1 MKTIPGIAAQHKPQ
15 GATDLTLL
23 FTVIGLTALGVIVM
37 LSASAGISIARTGSP
52 SVLWISHL
60 RRVALGLLALV
71 ILWRLDYHYLRWM
84 FRPLLFLAF
93 AMLIWVLWTH
103 RGGSVGRWMTIFGY
117 SFQPSEFARMVLV
130 LFLAESLIRK
140 REQLSELSGIL
151 PFLVIIASMA
161 LLVALQPNS
170 SMAALIILVGG
181 TLLFLGGVKLRYLI
195 ASGAVTVP
203 ALIGYMWIVPY
214 QRARLLTFLNPMDD
228 LAGNGYQ
235 RLQSLI
241 ALGRGGLFGVG
252 PGNSRQK
259 FQYLPEPYKD
269 FIFSILGEEWGLI
282 GTLVVMT
289 LFVIVFWRGMRIA
302 KYAPDDLGRL
312 IAAGMVFSLTY
323 NALINVGVAV
333 GALPTTGVP
342 LPYLSFGGTCTV
354 MFLGSVGILLN
365 ISRHAPAQE
374 YGVG

>member
-1 MKTIPGIAAQHKPQ
+1 MKTIPGIADYHKSE
-15 GATDLTLL
+15 GSTDLTLF

-37 LSASAGISIARTGSP
+37 LSASAGISIAKTGSP
-52 SVLWISHL
+52 SVLWVSHIK
-60 RRVALGLLALV
+60 RVAMGLIVLMV
-71 ILWRLDYHYLRWM
+71 LWRIDYHCFRWIT
-84 FRPLLFLAF
+84 RPLLFLAF
-93 AMLIWVLWTH
+93 VLLIWVLWTH
-103 RGGSVGRWMTIFGY
+103 RGGSVGRWVTIFGY

-140 REQLSELSGIL
+140 REQLPELSGTL

-161 LLVALQPNS
+161 MLVALQPNS
-170 SMAALIILVGG
+170 SMAAMIILVGG
-181 TLLFLGGVKLRYLI
+181 TMLFLGGVKLRYLI
-195 ASGAVTVP
+195 ATGAVTVP
-203 ALIGYMWIVPY
+203 ALLGYMYLVPY

-228 LAGNGYQ
+228 LTHHGYQ

-252 PGNSRQK
+252 PGNGRQK

-282 GTLVVMT
+282 GTLVVVA

-302 KYAPDDLGRL
+302 KYAPDDFGRL
-312 IAAGMVFSLTY
+312 IAAGLVFSMTY

-333 GALPTTGVP
+333 GALPTTGRP
-342 LPYLSFGGTCTV
+342 LPYLSFGGTCTI

-365 ISRHAPAQE
+365 ILVRQGRFFMH
-374 YGVG
+374 